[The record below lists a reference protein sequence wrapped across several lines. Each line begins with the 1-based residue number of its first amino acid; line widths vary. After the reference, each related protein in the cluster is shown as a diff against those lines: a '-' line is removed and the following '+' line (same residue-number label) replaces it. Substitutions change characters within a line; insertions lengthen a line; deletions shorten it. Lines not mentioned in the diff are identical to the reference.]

1 MAYAVQQRTREIGV
15 RLALGAQPGAVQRMV
30 VMQGMR
36 LAVTGVVIGV
46 GGAFALSRFMQTLLF
61 GVTVRDP
68 LVFVGVPI
76 LLAVTALVAVWMP
89 AARASRID
97 PLGAIRAG

>member
-1 MAYAVQQRTREIGV
+1 
-15 RLALGAQPGAVQRMV
+15 MV
-30 VMQGMR
+30 VFQGMR
-36 LAVTGVVIGV
+36 LAAAGVVLGV

-68 LVFVGVPI
+68 LVFAGVPL
-76 LLAVTALVAVWMP
+76 LLAAVALVAVWMP